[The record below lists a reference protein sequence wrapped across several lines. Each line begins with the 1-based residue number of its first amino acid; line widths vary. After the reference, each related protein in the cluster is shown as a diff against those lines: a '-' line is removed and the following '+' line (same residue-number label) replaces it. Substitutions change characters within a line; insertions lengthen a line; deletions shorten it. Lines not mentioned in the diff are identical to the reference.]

1 MKTINRYIFGELLQT
16 FVFSLLA
23 MTVLLVLVGLV
34 QKALENNVP
43 IAQTLQLIP
52 FVVVEMSRISIPM
65 TFLLATTT
73 FFAKMSGN
81 NEVIALKSLGISP
94 WTFLWP
100 VMVLGILVSL
110 LTVWL
115 NEMAVT
121 WGRAGAASVI
131 YNAAEDIILNQL
143 RTNHSFV
150 SPSGDLKIMVKGVAD
165 RQLISPTITLSHP
178 PTVIEAKQANIRID
192 FSSQE
197 LTVTLD
203 QPKVDGGDRIGYSGP
218 MRVFKFPL
226 DRIIDKRD
234 EGDKRPADMGLDE
247 VFEQIEENKASI
259 DKIRRSIAA
268 QKAFAACLGLPD
280 QSSPSP
286 LNRAKG
292 GHNKQIERLNAEPPR
307 RWATGFSCLFFIWI
321 GAPLAIWMRK
331 TDIFSSFFAC
341 FCPILLLYYPLLMF
355 GMQGAK
361 KGTLIPEFVWI
372 ANICIGIVGLWFLRR
387 IQRY

>member
-1 MKTINRYIFGELLQT
+1 MKTINRYILWELLQT
-16 FVFSLLA
+16 FFFSLLA
-23 MTVLLVLVGLV
+23 MTVLLVLIGLV
-34 QKALENNVP
+34 QKAMENNIP
-43 IAQTLQLIP
+43 IAQTIRLIP

-65 TFLLATTT
+65 TFLLAITT

-100 VMVLGILVSL
+100 VMVLGIFVSL

-115 NEMAVT
+115 NEMAIT

-143 RTNHSFV
+143 RTSHSFN
-150 SPSGDLKIMVKGVAD
+150 SPSGDLKIMVKGVDD
-165 RQLISPTITLSHP
+165 RQLISPTITLSSP
-178 PTVIEAKQANIRID
+178 PTVIEAKEANIRID
-192 FSSQE
+192 FSTQE

-226 DRIIDKRD
+226 DRIVDKKN
-234 EGDKRPADMGLDE
+234 EGDKRPADMGLNE
-247 VFEQIEENKASI
+247 VAMQIEKTESDI
-259 DKIRRSIAA
+259 EGFRRNIAA
-268 QKAFAACLGLPD
+268 QKAFAVCLGSPE
-280 QSSPSP
+280 QCNPSP
-286 LNRAKG
+286 LNETKKWYA
-292 GHNKQIERLNAEPPR
+292 KQIERLNVEPPR

-361 KGTLIPEFVWI
+361 KGTLPAEFVWI
-372 ANICIGIVGLWFLRR
+372 ANICIGIIGLWFLKR